1 MNQNPLRAPLDALVD
16 FKRLRAQKDVE
27 VMVCATNVR
36 TARRRTFSNADI
48 STDAVLASACL
59 PDLFPAVQIGGDAYW
74 DGGYTGNPALLPLL
88 VKLPGCDVV
97 MVRIDPVVRDE
108 LPRSVRDIHDR
119 VLEISFNAASWM
131 EIAAVGMLL
140 TFVEHGLLD
149 RERFD
154 RFRFHA
160 VLSSDLEKI
169 PASSK
174 LNNYPAFLEYLF
186 NAGRRTAEAW
196 FAEHGAALG
205 KQSTIN
211 LQRLIQAS
219 VLADFLQRQADAAIK
234 ETRAAA

>member
-1 MNQNPLRAPLDALVD
+1 
-16 FKRLRAQKDVE
+16 
-27 VMVCATNVR
+27 MVCATNVR
-36 TARRRTFSNADI
+36 NARRRTFSNADI
-48 STDAVLASACL
+48 SPDAVLASACL
-59 PDLFPAVQIGGDAYW
+59 PDLFPAVEIDGEAYW
-74 DGGYTGNPALLPLL
+74 DGGYTGNPALIPLL

-97 MVRIDPVVRDE
+97 MVRIDPVMRAE
-108 LPRSVRDIHDR
+108 IPRTVRDIHDR

-131 EIAAVGMLL
+131 EMAAVGMLL

-174 LNNYPAFLEYLF
+174 LNNYPAFLEHLF
-186 NAGRRTAEAW
+186 DAGRRTGEAW
-196 FAEHGAALG
+196 FEEHGAALG

-211 LQRLIQAS
+211 LQKLLQAN
-219 VLADFLQRQADAAIK
+219 VLSHFMQRQGEAASK
-234 ETRAAA
+234 EARAAA